1 MDLNQ
6 GKKSFYELK
15 RTFDFF
21 QFISDDE
28 IIDENGNEWDP
39 YQHPMMDQEHL
50 AYEAYGVT
58 IDTEGVAR
66 VERLDLQLT
75 KF

>member
-6 GKKSFYELK
+6 GKKSFCEL
-15 RTFDFF
+15 RRIFLFF

-39 YQHPMMDQEHL
+39 YKHPMMDQEHL

-66 VERLDLQLT
+66 VERLDLPLP

>member
-1 MDLNQ
+1 
-6 GKKSFYELK
+6 
-15 RTFDFF
+15 
-21 QFISDDE
+21 
-28 IIDENGNEWDP
+28 
-39 YQHPMMDQEHL
+39 MDQEHL